1 MREVISIHVGNCGN
15 GIAYNY
21 WKQLASEHR
30 VTADGVYTGDN
41 DVHLAGIDSHFH
53 DCDGRRYV
61 PRCVNVD
68 LEASSL
74 DQLRASDF
82 GSLFRPD
89 NFLNRSSSGGNNW
102 AKGHYT
108 EGAELVDS
116 IMDQIRREAGNSD
129 RLQGFCFTHALQG
142 GTGSGLG
149 TLIMSKVREE
159 FPDRIIEAFT
169 VFPSPTV
176 SHNLLEP
183 YNATLSVHQLV
194 ENADMVYLLDNEALI
209 RNHTRT
215 HPNGQNSVS
224 SLNQI
229 IALAMCDS
237 SCGFRYPGRLN
248 CDLRKLAVNLI
259 PFPRLH
265 FFIPSI
271 ASAPQ
276 SPNAVRELTST
287 IFSPKQTLCSIE
299 TFHGQSF
306 TCAASYRGPLSS
318 YEIESTIF
326 NYSQKN
332 SSHFAEWIPGN
343 IQISMCDIPSPGRE
357 VSALLFNNSKG
368 QQSIYKRIAEQFT
381 AMFRRKA
388 YLHWYTQE
396 GMDEMEFTE
405 AESNMNDL
413 VSEFQGCD
421 GCCCGEEDEEY
432 AEGEE

>member
-41 DVHLAGIDSHFH
+41 DVHLAGIASHFH

-61 PRCVNVD
+61 PRCVNAD
-68 LEASSL
+68 LDCSSL
-74 DQLRASDF
+74 DHLRASDI
-82 GSLFRPD
+82 GGLFRPD
-89 NFLNRSSSGGNNW
+89 NFLGSSASAGNNW
-102 AKGHYT
+102 AKGHFGT
-108 EGAELVDS
+108 GAEAAGS
-116 IMDQIRREAGNSD
+116 ILEAVRREAEAAD
-129 RLQGFCFTHALQG
+129 RLHAFCLTQSLAG

-149 TLIMSKVREE
+149 SLLLLKLAEE
-159 FPDRIIEAFT
+159 FPGPILET
-169 VFPSPTV
+169 CSVFPSPQV
-176 SHNLLEP
+176 SHNLLEA
-183 YNATLSVHQLV
+183 YNSALTLQHLAEAPHLVHLFDNQALAGRRAALDIDIAPRL
-194 ENADMVYLLDNEALI
+194 AD
-209 RNHTRT
+209 
-215 HPNGQNSVS
+215 
-224 SLNQI
+224 LNQI

-271 ASAPQ
+271 ASTTQ

-287 IFSPKQTLCSIE
+287 IFSPKNTLCSID

-306 TCAASYRGPLSS
+306 TCAAFFRGLLSS
-318 YEIESTIF
+318 GEIESTLF
-326 NYSQKN
+326 YHTQKN
-332 SSHFAEWIPGN
+332 SSHFTEWIPGN
-343 IQISMCDIPSPGRE
+343 IQVTMCDTPSPNRE
-357 VSALLFNNSKG
+357 LSALLFNNSKS
-368 QQSIYKRIAEQFT
+368 QQHIYKRIAEQFT

-388 YLHWYTQE
+388 FLHWYTSE

-421 GCCCGEEDEEY
+421 GCCAEEDEDPDN
-432 AEGEE
+432 EE

>member
-41 DVHLAGIDSHFH
+41 DVHLAGIASHFH

-74 DQLRASDF
+74 DHLSASDI

-89 NFLNRSSSGGNNW
+89 NFVSGTKSAGNNW

-108 EGAELVDS
+108 QGTEIIES
-116 IMDQIRREAGNSD
+116 IMDQIRKEAGNSD
-129 RLQGFCFTHALQG
+129 RLQGFCFTHSLQG

-149 TLIMSKVREE
+149 TFIMSKVREE
-159 FPDRIIEAFT
+159 FPDKMLEAFT
-169 VFPSPTV
+169 VFPSPET

-194 ENADMVYLLDNEALI
+194 ENADMVHLLDNEALI
-209 RNHTRT
+209 RHQYRT
-215 HPNGQNSVS
+215 HPNTQKTFS

-271 ASAPQ
+271 ASTTQ

-287 IFSPKQTLCSIE
+287 IFSPKNTLCSID

-306 TCAASYRGPLSS
+306 TCAAFFRGLLSS
-318 YEIESTIF
+318 GEIESTLF
-326 NYSQKN
+326 YHTQKN
-332 SSHFAEWIPGN
+332 SSHFTEWIPGN
-343 IQISMCDIPSPGRE
+343 IQVTMCDTPSPNRE
-357 VSALLFNNSKG
+357 LSALLFNNSKS
-368 QQSIYKRIAEQFT
+368 QQHIYKRIAEQFT

-388 YLHWYTQE
+388 FLHWYTSE

-413 VSEFQGCD
+413 ISEFQFYGEGCH
-421 GCCCGEEDEEY
+421 CCEEDEHVHD
-432 AEGEE
+432 EE